1 MYFLIEVRNLQ
12 NQVKNKFFRCMH
24 GWGTYV
30 MKNSTIIV
38 KSIPLMEKLS
48 AT

>member
-12 NQVKNKFFRCMH
+12 NQVKYKFFRCMD
-24 GWGTYV
+24 GWGTYA
-30 MKNSTIIV
+30 MKDSTIIG
-38 KSIPLMEKLS
+38 KSIPVMEKLS